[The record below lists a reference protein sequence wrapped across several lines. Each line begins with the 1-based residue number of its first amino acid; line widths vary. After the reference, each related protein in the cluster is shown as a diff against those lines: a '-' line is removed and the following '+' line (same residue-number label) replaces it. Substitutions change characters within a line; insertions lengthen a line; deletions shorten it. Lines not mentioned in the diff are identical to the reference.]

1 MWLSS
6 PSWNATS
13 LSRIKCPVWTAT
25 GDHDAAIQRNQA
37 DAIAA
42 WTPFAGQLILPHTG
56 HWGLLQD
63 WKFLNFALEY
73 FLDMEFDGNKPLY

>member
-1 MWLSS
+1 MWTSEPVWTAS
-6 PSWNATS
+6 S
-13 LSRIKCPVWTAT
+13 LSRIGCPVWIAT

-37 DAIAA
+37 DALAA

-63 WKFLNFALEY
+63 PRLLNFALEY
-73 FLDMEFDGNKPLY
+73 FLDMPFDGPVPLY